1 MIENKPSYYA
11 ILTAEVRYDN
21 RLNANQKLLYAE
33 LTALANTHG
42 YAWPSNEYL
51 ANLYGVSDKTIS
63 RNIQR
68 LKELKYIKVIE
79 QKSGTGTVRK
89 IYINSENNPLDKN
102 VPSEHN
108 PLDKNVQDPLDKNV
122 HPPLD
127 KNVQCNSIN
136 NTSSL
141 IIQGYNNREL
151 DISNKLDIK
160 SKKNIELPTLSL
172 IENLGNKLKIK
183 EHVYRK
189 FYNYYKVRDFI
200 TQDNIQID
208 TGNLE
213 NFLILWND
221 REINYNLKDNSKK
234 EVYKPDWVEE
244 YTNELKEMEL
254 MHSD

>member
-33 LTALANTHG
+33 LTALANAQG
-42 YAWPSNEYL
+42 FAFPSNEFL
-51 ANLYGVSDKTIS
+51 ANLYGVSEKTIS
-63 RNIQR
+63 RNIQV
-68 LKELKYIKVIE
+68 LSDLNYIKIVE
-79 QKSGTGTVRK
+79 KKTRKGTVRH
-89 IYINSENNPLDKN
+89 IYISPKNNDKN
-102 VPSEHN
+102 EGLA
-108 PLDKNVQDPLDKNV
+108 LDKNVQDPLDKNV

-127 KNVQCNSIN
+127 KNVQCYSIN

-141 IIQGYNNREL
+141 IIQDYNNREL

-172 IENLGNKLKIK
+172 IENLGNKFKIK
-183 EHVYRK
+183 DHVYRK

-200 TQDNIQID
+200 TQDNNQTD

-213 NFLILWND
+213 KFLILLND
-221 REINYNLKDNSKK
+221 RAINYNIKDNSKK
-234 EVYKPDWVEE
+234 EEYEPDWVEE